1 MLFLALGI
9 LCNVILLL
17 IIKSFE
23 RFGIPTLQG
32 IVVNYFVAGTTA
44 LFFVGESFTLSEVA
58 GADFFPV
65 SLLLGALFISIFY
78 FISLTA
84 QKINIA
90 VASVANKMS
99 VVMPVIIAFIIY
111 GDAIT
116 AFKIVGIILALASVY
131 LTTRPSSGTQ
141 TSTGKL
147 WVLPLV
153 VFIGSGIIDALVNY
167 ASKRLIHSPKD
178 DALFTGF
185 GFYIAGCI
193 GVLWLLF
200 MVLVKKEKL
209 VFKSIIAGILL
220 GIPNFFSIYFIL
232 KALSSNVLESSQLYP
247 VANVFI
253 VILSSLGGILFFK
266 EKLNKLN
273 YLGIALS
280 VFALFLIT
288 YEAFMH

>member
-17 IIKSFE
+17 ILKAFE
-23 RFGIPTLQG
+23 RFGVPTLQG

-44 LFFVGESFTLSEVA
+44 LFFVGEPFTLGEVIS
-58 GADFFPV
+58 ADFFPI

-99 VVMPVIIAFIIY
+99 VVIPVIVAFLLY
-111 GDAIT
+111 GDSIS
-116 AFKIVGIILALASVY
+116 AFKIAGILLALASVY
-131 LTTRPSSGTQ
+131 LTTRPDGEKTP
-141 TSTGKL
+141 GGNH
-147 WVLPLV
+147 WMLPLI

-167 ASKRLIHSPKD
+167 GSKRLIHSPKEA
-178 DALFTGF
+178 ALFTGF

-193 GVLWLLF
+193 GVLWLLY
-200 MVLVKKEKL
+200 LIIIKKEKL
-209 VFKSIIAGILL
+209 LFRSVIAGILL

-232 KALSSNVLESSQLYP
+232 KALSCNVLESSQLYP

-266 EKLNKLN
+266 ERLNRMN

-280 VFALFLIT
+280 ILAIGLIT
-288 YEAFMH
+288 YEAFS

>member
-17 IIKSFE
+17 ILKAFG
-23 RFGIPTLQG
+23 RFGVPTLQG

-44 LFFVGESFTLSEVA
+44 LFFVGQPFTVGEVISS
-58 GADFFPV
+58 DFFPI
-65 SLLLGALFISIFY
+65 SLLLGGLFISIFY

-99 VVMPVIIAFIIY
+99 VVIPVIVALLIY
-111 GDAIT
+111 SDSVSV
-116 AFKIVGIILALASVY
+116 FKIIGILLALASVY
-131 LTTRPSSGTQ
+131 LTTKPAAGDQKASGNR
-141 TSTGKL
+141 
-147 WVLPLV
+147 WMLPLI
-153 VFIGSGIIDALVNY
+153 VFIGSGIIDTLVNY
-167 ASKRLIHSPKD
+167 ASKRLIHSPKE

-193 GVLWLLF
+193 GVLWLLYL
-200 MVLVKKEKL
+200 VVVKKEKL
-209 VFKSIIAGILL
+209 LFRSVIAGILL

-232 KALSSNVLESSQLYP
+232 KALSCNVLESSQLYP

-253 VILSSLGGILFFK
+253 VIFSTLGGILFFQ
-266 EKLNKLN
+266 ERLNRTN

-280 VFALFLIT
+280 ILAIGLIT
-288 YEAFMH
+288 YEAFS